1 MSRHGNKDRSS
12 HAPVAEF
19 QRDLEQVSHAH
30 RPYENFANFME
41 AAYCAIA
48 RRNALDEKRKETLE
62 QRYMRVV
69 EKYAREP
76 QAMTRLSDLLGSLT
90 MTIPDYSGDFLGEAF
105 MSAGFGNERAG
116 QFFTPYVICSFM
128 ARMNF
133 DEDHLTR
140 IKGQGRPVTVCDPAC
155 GAGAQILAAAE
166 YLTEC
171 GLDVQQY
178 LLATLVDVDQFA
190 FQMAYL
196 QMTLKGIPA
205 ICVHGNSLTLEEYEQ
220 ALTPAAIRMFIRDPT
235 LFSARGMTQ
244 STAKAAQAAHDDVP
258 SDALLVPADSG
269 LATVAEA
276 GEVLVESPTSQH
288 EPAPTAVAQRTD
300 QPLTLEL
307 FPNAEPSP
315 EAAQRRRPLEG
326 RPRLRGVPNSR
337 ESQTANGVGSTDS
350 ASVRE
355 PAGQSADLFASVLP
369 NVAPTD
375 ESEPE
380 SQARAAQLEQVVAD
394 FESGEPG
401 GAPTPHLEAPKLT
414 RIQSPPVRR
423 PSLRSRR

>member
-1 MSRHGNKDRSS
+1 
-12 HAPVAEF
+12 
-19 QRDLEQVSHAH
+19 
-30 RPYENFANFME
+30 
-41 AAYCAIA
+41 
-48 RRNALDEKRKETLE
+48 
-62 QRYMRVV
+62 
-69 EKYAREP
+69 
-76 QAMTRLSDLLGSLT
+76 
-90 MTIPDYSGDFLGEAF
+90 
-105 MSAGFGNERAG
+105 
-116 QFFTPYVICSFM
+116 
-128 ARMNF
+128 
-133 DEDHLTR
+133 
-140 IKGQGRPVTVCDPAC
+140 
-155 GAGAQILAAAE
+155 
-166 YLTEC
+166 
-171 GLDVQQY
+171 
-178 LLATLVDVDQFA
+178 
-190 FQMAYL
+190 
-196 QMTLKGIPA
+196 
-205 ICVHGNSLTLEEYEQ
+205 
-220 ALTPAAIRMFIRDPT
+220 MFIRDPT

-288 EPAPTAVAQRTD
+288 ETAPTAAAPRTD

-337 ESQTANGVGSTDS
+337 ESQTANGVGSTHS